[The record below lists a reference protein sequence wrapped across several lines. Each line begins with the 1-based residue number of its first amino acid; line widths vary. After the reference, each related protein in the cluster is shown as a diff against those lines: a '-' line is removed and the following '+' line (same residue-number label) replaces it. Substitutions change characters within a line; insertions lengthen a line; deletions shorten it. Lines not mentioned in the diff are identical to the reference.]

1 MEQTLK
7 VTPEQLYAMEQSYRE
22 MLQRIKNQYQESSDK
37 LERLSSLLVVEG
49 MDILL
54 QRQKQE
60 CMEAQQV
67 FERMEKQILKL
78 SQIADRYARTERKNV
93 DGIRGN

>member
-22 MLQRIKNQYQESSDK
+22 MLQKIKSQYRDSSDK
-37 LERLSSLLVVEG
+37 LEKLSSLLVVEG

-78 SQIADRYARTERKNV
+78 SQIADRYAYAERKNV

>member
-22 MLQRIKNQYQESSDK
+22 MLQKIKSQYCDSSDK
-37 LERLSSLLVVEG
+37 LEQLSSLLIVEG

-78 SQIADRYARTERKNV
+78 SQIADWYDYAERKNV

>member
-37 LERLSSLLVVEG
+37 LEQLSSLLAVEG

-67 FERMEKQILKL
+67 FERIEKQILKL
-78 SQIADRYARTERKNV
+78 SRIANQYARTERENV
-93 DGIRGN
+93 DGIKSN

>member
-37 LERLSSLLVVEG
+37 LERLSTLLVVEG